1 MEEKEGKYEQLG
13 LGCSS
18 MGGESLPS
26 SSLENPVRCLH
37 WSCSF
42 KAGPAQTVGQLLFW
56 L

>member
-26 SSLENPVRCLH
+26 SSLENPVCCLH